1 MNAPGALLFSER
13 GRAATVFLFSERP
26 AGYCLVNATLLI
38 SERPAGYCLVNA
50 VLLFSERCAT
60 V

>member
-50 VLLFSERCAT
+50 VLLFS